1 MGPGVAVAEV
11 RNAVR
16 ACLSDLA
23 PGDLALVACSGGADS
38 LALAAAAAFVAP
50 RLGLRAG
57 GVTIDHGLQPG
68 SGERAANAAAL
79 LSKLGLDPV
88 RSAAVTVAP
97 ARSAVG
103 PEASARSAAG
113 PEAAA
118 RVARYGALDE
128 AAQEYAAAA
137 VLLGHTLD
145 DQAETVLLGLARGS
159 GGRSLAGMAARRGPY
174 RRPLLGVRRAT
185 TSAACAEL
193 GLEPWQDPHNR
204 DFRFARARVRHQA
217 LPALEAALGP
227 GVAEALVRTASQLR
241 ADAECLEDLAFAE
254 SAKIRGYGSDP
265 AGLDVGWLRE
275 LPAAI
280 RTRVLRDAAIMA
292 GCPRGALTAGHV
304 EAIDALVTGW
314 RGQRWA
320 DLPGGVRARRQ
331 AGKVWF
337 TGSALGGRA
346 PGGRAPGGRAPGD

>member
-1 MGPGVAVAEV
+1 MP
-11 RNAVR
+11 
-16 ACLSDLA
+16 L
-23 PGDLALVACSGGADS
+23 
-38 LALAAAAAFVAP
+38 
-50 RLGLRAG
+50 
-57 GVTIDHGLQPG
+57 
-68 SGERAANAAAL
+68 
-79 LSKLGLDPV
+79 
-88 RSAAVTVAP
+88 
-97 ARSAVG
+97 
-103 PEASARSAAG
+103 AAG

-128 AAQEYAAAA
+128 AAQAYGAAA

-254 SAKIRGYGSDP
+254 SAKLRGYGSDP
-265 AGLDVGWLRE
+265 AGLDAGWLRA

-292 GCPRGALTAGHV
+292 GCPPGALTAGHV
-304 EAIDALVTGW
+304 EPD
-314 RGQRWA
+314 RR
-320 DLPGGVRARRQ
+320 PGHRLARA
-331 AGKVWF
+331 AMG
-337 TGSALGGRA
+337 
-346 PGGRAPGGRAPGD
+346 

>member
-1 MGPGVAVAEV
+1 M
-11 RNAVR
+11 
-16 ACLSDLA
+16 
-23 PGDLALVACSGGADS
+23 
-38 LALAAAAAFVAP
+38 
-50 RLGLRAG
+50 
-57 GVTIDHGLQPG
+57 
-68 SGERAANAAAL
+68 
-79 LSKLGLDPV
+79 
-88 RSAAVTVAP
+88 
-97 ARSAVG
+97 
-103 PEASARSAAG
+103 
-113 PEAAA
+113 
-118 RVARYGALDE
+118 ARYGALDE

-254 SAKIRGYGSDP
+254 SAKLRGYGSDP
-265 AGLDVGWLRE
+265 AGLDVGWLRA

-292 GCPRGALTAGHV
+292 GCPPGALTAGHV
-304 EAIDALVTGW
+304 EPIDALVTGW
-314 RGQRWA
+314 RGQRWV

-337 TGSALGGRA
+337 TGSAPGGRA